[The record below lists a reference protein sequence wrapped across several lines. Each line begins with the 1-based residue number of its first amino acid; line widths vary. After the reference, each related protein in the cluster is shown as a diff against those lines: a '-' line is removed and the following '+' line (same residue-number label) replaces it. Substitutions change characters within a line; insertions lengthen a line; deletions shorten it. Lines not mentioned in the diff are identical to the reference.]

1 MLFNLQFLF
10 FNGSISEVSTLL
22 KMTKSRSS
30 PLVIIFITIF
40 IDLVGFGIV
49 IPVLPLYA
57 ERYGA
62 SEATIGILVA
72 TYSSMQFLFA
82 PVLGK
87 LSDRVGRR
95 PVLLVSLIGTSVGFL
110 IMGMA
115 SRLSLL
121 GLGPTLV
128 WLFAARIIDGISG
141 GNISTAQ
148 AYIAD
153 VTPPDQRSKGMG
165 LIGAAF
171 GLGFVF
177 GPLIGGVLS
186 RISPEA
192 PFFFAAGMAAVNATA
207 LYFLLPESLSHE
219 HRSEAGRVGIFQM
232 VEQSGSSQLAT
243 ILATYFFST
252 TSFAIVTV
260 TFALFAAHRFGFD
273 AWHTGFLF
281 GYVGIIGAIIQ
292 GGLLGRLV
300 KLFGDKPLAVTG
312 TAIFAASVLCFPLS
326 TTVTSL
332 VLAATGIAIGNSLMT
347 PTLNGLASK
356 SVKASMQGRVLGVM
370 ASVASLARI
379 IGPILGG
386 TLLGRDPDLSP
397 HYGRTPYWTS
407 SAIMLVALA
416 LALTVKSKSAEV
428 DEESVRVRAE
438 S

>member
-1 MLFNLQFLF
+1 MAK
-10 FNGSISEVSTLL
+10 T
-22 KMTKSRSS
+22 RS

-40 IDLVGFGIV
+40 IDLIGFGIV

-62 SEATIGILVA
+62 SEATVGILVA
-72 TYSSMQFLFA
+72 MYSAMQFVFA
-82 PVLGK
+82 PILGR

-95 PVLLVSLIGTSVGFL
+95 PVLLVSLIGTSIGFL
-110 IMGMA
+110 LMGFAPLMPVGIA
-115 SRLSLL
+115 LF
-121 GLGPTLV
+121 GLAPTLV
-128 WLFAARIIDGISG
+128 WLFAARMIDGISG

-192 PFFFAAGMAAVNATA
+192 PFFFAAAMAAANATA
-207 LYFLLPESLSHE
+207 LYFLLPESLSAE
-219 HRSEAGRVGIFQM
+219 HRSQARRGGIIEVVQ
-232 VEQSGSSQLAT
+232 QSGSWQLSA

-252 TSFAIVTV
+252 VAFAMMTT
-260 TFALFAAHRFGFD
+260 TFALFAAHRFNFD
-273 AWHTGFLF
+273 AWHTGLLF
-281 GYVGIIGAIIQ
+281 GYVGVIGAVIQ

-300 KLFGDKPLAVTG
+300 KVFGDKPLAVTG
-312 TAIFAASVLCFPLS
+312 TAIFAASVFCFPLGHSVAALIIAS
-326 TTVTSL
+326 T
-332 VLAATGIAIGNSLMT
+332 GFAIGNSLMT
-347 PTLNGLASK
+347 PTLNALASK
-356 SVKASMQGRVLGVM
+356 SVSAAWQGRVLGVL

-379 IGPILGG
+379 IGPVLGG
-386 TLLGRDPDLSP
+386 WLLSRDSEASA

-407 SAIMLVALA
+407 AAIMLIAFL
-416 LALTVKSKSAEV
+416 LALTVRTSELHASTKAPALEV
-428 DEESVRVRAE
+428 ERTGEV
-438 S
+438 